1 MFTLFIAS
9 RYIVVHEVDQ
19 NTEENKNYF
28 RNLGRSFMDT
38 EENKTFRITSVVK
51 HGQARRLFYR
61 FYDIY
66 EYPSGPPKISP
77 FYDNVEEDPF
87 EYTHCSEILNPNSNY
102 VRWLDAQNG
111 GSAVAPYSSSSSSG
125 SLPRAGVNAVVP
137 DSSSSDS
144 LPRASGSAV
153 VPGSSSSNGSLP
165 STGFRSSQRKRI
177 KR

>member
-19 NTEENKNYF
+19 TTEENKIFF

-38 EENKTFRITSVVK
+38 EENKSFRITSVVK

-87 EYTHCSEILNPNSNY
+87 EYTHCSEILNPNTNY
-102 VRWLDAQNG
+102 VRWLDA
-111 GSAVAPYSSSSSSG
+111 PSG
-125 SLPRAGVNAVVP
+125 SLPSVGGSAVVP
-137 DSSSSDS
+137 DSSSS
-144 LPRASGSAV
+144 
-153 VPGSSSSNGSLP
+153 GSLP
-165 STGFRSSQRKRI
+165 STGVRSI
-177 KR
+177 KRLKR